1 MGRVLYDSDLCHKT
15 VKNCEKLKWR
25 QREFPVSSFCF
36 MLLKLCKYIPKSLCF
51 TFLNGV
57 ELIRCQLSKSFGKLI
72 MPRNVYNRFS
82 TFAPIHQSV
91 IVIYAKV
98 LQHDMHG
105 FQTGKMMKMMLV
117 MKMKTLKIAMKQFS
131 PSVVVMERL
140 HEERKL
146 FNMQYL

>member
-98 LQHDMHG
+98 LQHDIHG

-146 FNMQYL
+146 FKMQYL